1 MFGTSGIRKVFSPYG
16 NDVKQFTPSTA
27 LTLGLAIGAYIKGKT
42 VVIGRDIRTTAI
54 PIELALNSGLI
65 SAGCKV
71 LTLGM
76 VTTPTL
82 AMSMKFLGGDCG
94 IMITASHNTPEYIG
108 IKLWN
113 PSGLGFTP
121 EQELDVENIFKKK
134 AFRKISWDEVG
145 TVTHINDINTLH
157 VDEIMKLIKI
167 KKGSEP
173 QRVIIDPGNGSS
185 CEIAPLLLKNLGCN
199 YVTLNSQPDGHF
211 PGRLS
216 EPSIENLK
224 IVSNIIKNSP
234 DIELGFALDG
244 DADRVIF
251 IDANG
256 EIIEPV
262 RMLTFLAKKELERN
276 PPKKGITP
284 YVMTPINSS
293 NVIEKTLEPLGCK
306 VVRSQV
312 GDIKVA
318 IEMQKKKGAFLGGEN
333 SGTYIW
339 PDFHMGPDS
348 LVTIAKLVEL
358 LSYEKRN
365 FTILI
370 AEIPKFPFVK
380 KEYALTYDKIISR
393 AEYREIGRMVEP
405 WLKEQGYMNIRY
417 NDIDGLRMD
426 FEKGWILIRRSGTSP
441 VLRIEG
447 ESTIDEEHT
456 HKNIDATA
464 KILSE
469 SYDYILLK

>member
-1 MFGTSGIRKVFSPYG
+1 VFGTSGIRKVFSPYG
-16 NDVKQFTPSTA
+16 NNVKQFTPSTA

-54 PIELALNSGLI
+54 PIELAINSGLI

-121 EQELDVENIFKKK
+121 DQELDVENIWKKK
-134 AFRKISWDEVG
+134 AFRKIKWDEVG

-157 VDEIMKLIKI
+157 VDEILKKI
-167 KKGSEP
+167 NVNPNNGMH
-173 QRVIIDPGNGSS
+173 RVIIDPGNGSS
-185 CEIAPLLLKNLGCN
+185 CEIAPLLLQKLGCKF
-199 YVTLNSQPDGHF
+199 VTLNSNPDGF
-211 PGRLS
+211 FSGRLS
-216 EPSIENLK
+216 EPSEENLH

-234 DIELGFALDG
+234 NIDLGMALDG

-256 EIIEPV
+256 ENIEPV
-262 RMLTFLAKKELERN
+262 RMLTFLAKKELERH
-276 PPKKGITP
+276 PPKKGEKVKI
-284 YVMTPINSS
+284 MTPINSS
-293 NVIEKTLEPLGCK
+293 NVIERMLEPLGCEI
-306 VVRSQV
+306 VRTQV

-318 IEMQKKKGAFLGGEN
+318 IEIEKQGGIIGGEN

-339 PDFHMGPDS
+339 PSFHMGPDS
-348 LVTIAKLVEL
+348 LVTIAKLIEI
-358 LSYEKRN
+358 LSYEKRS
-365 FTILI
+365 FTDLI

-380 KEYALTYDKIISR
+380 KEYSLTYDKVISQD
-393 AEYREIGRMVEP
+393 EYREMGMIVEP
-405 WLKEQGYMNIRY
+405 FFEDQGFTNIKY
-417 NDIDGLRMD
+417 NNIDGLRMD

-441 VLRIEG
+441 ILRIEG
-447 ESTIDEEHT
+447 ESSVNTKTTNKTID
-456 HKNIDATA
+456 AVA
-464 KILSE
+464 KILADT
-469 SYDYILLK
+469 YDYIQMK

>member
-1 MFGTSGIRKVFSPYG
+1 M
-16 NDVKQFTPSTA
+16 KQFTPSTA
-27 LTLGLAIGAYIKGKT
+27 LILGLAIGAYIKGKT

-82 AMSMKFLGGDCG
+82 CLSMKFLDADCG

-121 EQELDVENIFKKK
+121 EQELDVENIYKKK
-134 AFRKISWDEVG
+134 AFRKIAWDKVG
-145 TVTHINDINTLH
+145 TVTEINDINTLH
-157 VDEIMKLIKI
+157 VDEIMKLVDL
-167 KKGSEP
+167 KKDSEA

-185 CEIAPLLLKNLGCN
+185 CEIAPLLLKRLGCN

-224 IVSNIIKNSP
+224 IVSNIIKNTP
-234 DIELGFALDG
+234 DIKLGFALDG

-251 IDANG
+251 IDAHG

-262 RMLTFLAKKELERN
+262 RMLTFLAKKELERH

-293 NVIEKTLEPLGCK
+293 NVIEKCLEPLGCK
-306 VVRSQV
+306 VIRTQV

-339 PDFHMGPDS
+339 PNFHMGPDS
-348 LVTIAKLVEL
+348 LITIAKLVEL
-358 LSYEKRN
+358 LSYEKKP
-365 FTILI
+365 FTDLI
-370 AEIPKFPFVK
+370 SDIPKYPFVK
-380 KEYALTYDKIISR
+380 KEYPLAYDKVITQD
-393 AEYREIGRMVEP
+393 AYKEMGRMVEP
-405 WLKEQGYMNIRY
+405 WLDQQGFSDIKY
-417 NDIDGLRMD
+417 NNIDGLRMD
-426 FEKGWILIRRSGTSP
+426 FDKGWILIRRSGTSP
-441 VLRIEG
+441 ILRIEG
-447 ESTIDEEHT
+447 ESTTNIKAT
-456 HKNIDATA
+456 NKNIENVA
-464 KILSE
+464 KILTE
-469 SYDYILLK
+469 TYDYIKLK

>member
-16 NDVKQFTPSTA
+16 NDIKQFTPSTA
-27 LTLGLAIGAYIKGKT
+27 LKIGLAIGSYIKGKT

-94 IMITASHNTPEYIG
+94 VMITASHNTPEYIG

-121 EQELDVENIFKKK
+121 EQELDVENIYKKK
-134 AFRKISWDEVG
+134 AFRKIKWDEVG
-145 TVTHINDINTLH
+145 TFTHINDINTLH
-157 VDEIMKLIKI
+157 VDEILKQIKCNPKNGI
-167 KKGSEP
+167 R
-173 QRVIIDPGNGSS
+173 QVIIDPGNGSS
-185 CEIAPLLLKNLGCN
+185 CEIAPLLLKRLRCK

-216 EPSIENLK
+216 EPSIENLQ

-234 DIELGFALDG
+234 NIDLGMALDG

-256 EIIEPV
+256 EIIESI
-262 RMLTFLAKKELERN
+262 RMLTFLAKKELERH
-276 PPKKGITP
+276 PTKKGTASH
-284 YVMTPINSS
+284 VMTPINSS
-293 NVIEKTLEPLGCK
+293 NVIERTLEPLGCK
-306 VVRSQV
+306 VVRTPV
-312 GDIKVA
+312 GDIRVA
-318 IEMQKKKGAFLGGEN
+318 IEIQKQGGFIGGEN

-339 PDFHMGPDS
+339 PTFHMGPDS
-348 LVTIAKLVEL
+348 LVTIAKLIEI
-358 LSYEKRN
+358 LSYEKKS
-365 FTILI
+365 FTELI
-370 AEIPKFPFVK
+370 SEIPNFPFVK
-380 KEYALTYDKIISR
+380 KEYPLTYDKSITSE
-393 AEYREIGRMVEP
+393 EYKEMGTMIEP
-405 WLKEQGYMNIRY
+405 WLHDQGFTEIRY
-417 NDIDGLRMD
+417 NHIDGLRMD

-441 VLRIEG
+441 ILRVEG
-447 ESTIDEEHT
+447 ESTIDIKTT
-456 HKNIDATA
+456 HKNIDAVA
-464 KILSE
+464 KILMDT
-469 SYDYILLK
+469 YDFIQ

>member
-134 AFRKISWDEVG
+134 AFRKIKWDKVG
-145 TVTHINDINTLH
+145 TVTQINDINTLH
-157 VDEIMKLIKI
+157 VDEILKRIKMNPKTI
-167 KKGSEP
+167 M

-185 CEIAPLLLKNLGCN
+185 CEIAPLLLKRLGCK
-199 YVTLNSQPDGHF
+199 YVTLNAQADGHF

-216 EPSIENLK
+216 EPSIENLQ

-234 DIELGFALDG
+234 NIDLGMALDG

-251 IDANG
+251 IDRHG
-256 EIIEPV
+256 DIIEPV
-262 RMLTFLAKKELERN
+262 RMLTFLAKKHIERH
-276 PPKKGITP
+276 PPKKGKKIKI
-284 YVMTPINSS
+284 MTPINSS
-293 NVIEKTLEPLGCK
+293 NVIERTLEPLGCEI
-306 VVRSQV
+306 VRTQV

-318 IEMQKKKGAFLGGEN
+318 IEIQNQNGLIGGEN

-339 PDFHMGPDS
+339 PEFGLQPDS
-348 LVTIAKLVEL
+348 LGTIAKLIEL
-358 LSYEKRN
+358 LSYEKKS
-365 FTILI
+365 FTELI
-370 AEIPKFPFVK
+370 TEIPKFPFVK
-380 KEYALTYDKIISR
+380 KEYPLAYDKVITQE
-393 AEYREIGRMVEP
+393 EYREMGIMVEP
-405 WLKEQGYMNIRY
+405 WLEEQGFSDVKY
-417 NDIDGLRMD
+417 NNIDGLRMD
-426 FEKGWILIRRSGTSP
+426 FDKGWILIRRSGTSP
-441 VLRIEG
+441 ILRVEG
-447 ESTIDEEHT
+447 ESTINVKSSN
-456 HKNIDATA
+456 KNIDATA
-464 KILSE
+464 KILAE
-469 SYDYILLK
+469 TYDYIQLK